1 MENARRNQMQDELRP
16 LYIHGVPGVVPALVP
31 RDSGEMRRQHVDD
44 LSLSF
49 VAPLRAEHCDV
60 HRGIWYNE
68 PSSKRSESPHD
79 NEMIELDGGS
89 LTLDQLVAIA
99 HDDETV
105 GLTNAARE
113 RVRAAR
119 VAVEEFAHRDEPTY
133 GINTGFGNFADVK
146 IPADQLDT
154 LQVNLLRS
162 HAAGVGDPLPV
173 PVVRATMALR
183 ANVLAKGFSGICV
196 DPPAALHAKLNRG
209 VHPRVPSRG
218 SVGASGDLA
227 PLAHLAL
234 VLIGEGEALVN
245 HEANDPSRASWMPSG
260 LRGEMPSE
268 SGAEALRRAGL
279 QPIQL
284 AAKEGLALINGTQ
297 PSTALLGLALAG
309 AERLAR
315 AADIAA
321 AMSIDGLQG
330 STKPFDHRIHDAR
343 GFTGQSVSAANL
355 VDLLAGSAI
364 NAAHANCGRVQD
376 AYSMRCA
383 AQVHGSSREAFAFAR
398 RAFDVE
404 ANAATDNPMVFT
416 DAREIVSG
424 GNFHGAPVALACDVL
439 CLGLAQLA
447 TISERRSERLVN
459 PALSGLPPFLT
470 RHGGLQSGLMMAQV
484 TAAALTSELKTLA
497 HPASADTIPT
507 SGNTEDHVS
516 MSMSAGLKAQRALD
530 LAQLVIAVELLCA
543 CQAIDLLA
551 PLRTSPPLARAHDFI
566 RTHVPIVDAD
576 RSTSRDLA
584 NITHLIASGEVERAC
599 ATKVN

>member
-1 MENARRNQMQDELRP
+1 
-16 LYIHGVPGVVPALVP
+16 
-31 RDSGEMRRQHVDD
+31 
-44 LSLSF
+44 
-49 VAPLRAEHCDV
+49 
-60 HRGIWYNE
+60 
-68 PSSKRSESPHD
+68 
-79 NEMIELDGGS
+79 MIELDGSS
-89 LTLDQLVAIA
+89 LTLDQLIAISN
-99 HDDETV
+99 DDEKV
-105 GLTNAARE
+105 GLSNAARE

-119 VAVEEFAHRDEPTY
+119 VIVDEFAHRDAPAY
-133 GINTGFGNFADVK
+133 GINTGFGSFADVK

-183 ANVLAKGFSGICV
+183 ANVLAKGFSGIRV
-196 DPPAALHAKLNRG
+196 EPLELLIEMLNRG

-234 VLIGEGEALVN
+234 VLIGEGEADVN
-245 HEANDPSRASWMPSG
+245 HEG
-260 LRGEMPSE
+260 LRGS
-268 SGAEALRRAGL
+268 EALRRVGL
-279 QPIQL
+279 EPL
-284 AAKEGLALINGTQ
+284 TLRAKEGLALINGTQ

-315 AADIAA
+315 TADIAA

-330 STKPFDHRIHDAR
+330 STRPFDPRIHGAR
-343 GFTGQSVSAANL
+343 GFTGQSISAANL
-355 VDLLAGSAI
+355 VDLLAGSGI

-383 AQVHGSSREAFAFAR
+383 AQVHGAARDAFAFAR
-398 RAFDVE
+398 RAFDIE
-404 ANAATDNPMVFT
+404 ANAATDNPMVFA
-416 DAREIVSG
+416 DSQEIVSG
-424 GNFHGAPVALACDVL
+424 GNFHGAPVAVACDVL
-439 CLGLAQLA
+439 CLGLVQLA

-507 SGNTEDHVS
+507 SGNKEDHVS
-516 MSMSAGLKAQRALD
+516 MSMSAGLKATRASE
-530 LAQLVIAVELLCA
+530 LAHMVVAVELLCA
-543 CQAIDLLA
+543 SQAIDLLA
-551 PLRTSPPLARAHDFI
+551 PLRTSPALARAHDFI
-566 RTHVPIVDAD
+566 RTRVPIVDAD

-584 NITHLIASGEVERAC
+584 NITRMIASGDVERAC
-599 ATKVN
+599 ATKVK